1 MPSPFPGMDPYLE
14 SPDIWPDFHDA
25 LASEI
30 RAVLNQ
36 TLPPPYYAR
45 LEMRPE
51 VGIVEDES
59 VARRIVPDVA
69 VMRNPRPSNP
79 QGTAVLEQ
87 PRTAISS
94 HFEVEVF
101 SEPTRHAFV
110 EIRDPSRGHHLV
122 TLLEIVSPANK
133 QAGPDRDL
141 YLRKRREVLES
152 DASLVELDLLRAG
165 KRLLAFPEIET
176 ALVTR
181 SPRPDYIVLVSRSWQ
196 RGESSKA
203 VSVFPAI
210 VTEPLPCFPV
220 PLRQG
225 QQEVPLDL
233 QYVFGRAYDS
243 GPYQRG
249 AVDYAGEPNPAL
261 PMELNSWA
269 ADCLRGAGLRPRL

>member
-25 LASEI
+25 LAGEI

-51 VGIVEDES
+51 VGIVADD
-59 VARRIVPDVA
+59 AGTRRIVPDVA
-69 VMRNPRPSNP
+69 VMRQPRSSAE
-79 QGTAVLEQ
+79 GAIAVLDK
-87 PRTAISS
+87 PRSAISN

-101 SEPTRHAFV
+101 SEPVRHAFV
-110 EIRDPSRGHHLV
+110 EIRDPSRGHHLI

-133 QAGPDRDL
+133 QLGPDRDL
-141 YLRKRREVLES
+141 YLRKQREVLDS

-165 KRLLAFPEIET
+165 KRLLAYPELES
-176 ALVTR
+176 ALAAR
-181 SPRPDYIVLVSRSWQ
+181 RPRPDYIALVSRSWQ
-196 RGESSKA
+196 RAEVKA
-203 VSVFPAI
+203 VSIFPALL
-210 VTEPLPCFPV
+210 TEPLPCVPI

-225 QQEVPLDL
+225 EDDVPLDL
-233 QYVFGRAYDS
+233 QYVFGRAYDG

-249 AVDYAGEPNPAL
+249 AVDYTIEARPPIPA
-261 PMELNSWA
+261 ELASWA
-269 ADCLRGAGLRPRL
+269 AECLRVALRKLLS